1 MDMSLFRLTWMI
13 YVYIIR
19 IMQGA
24 AGANRPTGSMSKVA
38 LEPTIAISAI
48 AAGLAPEEFRCQ
60 AQHGDSGL
68 RDTRSDHE
76 CADQLRLQ
84 EEEGE

>member
-1 MDMSLFRLTWMI
+1 MI
-13 YVYIIR
+13 YVYSIR

-24 AGANRPTGSMSKVA
+24 AGANCPSGSMPKAA

-48 AAGLAPEEFRCQ
+48 AAGLAPEGFRCQ
-60 AQHGDSGL
+60 AQHGDIGL

-76 CADQLRLQ
+76 CAGQLRLQ
-84 EEEGE
+84 EEEEE

>member
-1 MDMSLFRLTWMI
+1 MTYLI
-13 YVYIIR
+13 YVYILR

-24 AGANRPTGSMSKVA
+24 AGANRPTGSMSRVA

-60 AQHGDSGL
+60 SQHGDSGL
-68 RDTRSDHE
+68 PETRSDRE
-76 CADQLRLQ
+76 FAGQLRLR
-84 EEEGE
+84 EEERE

>member
-13 YVYIIR
+13 YVYIMR

-48 AAGLAPEEFRCQ
+48 AARLVPEEFRCQ

-68 RDTRSDHE
+68 RETRSDHE
-76 CADQLRLQ
+76 CTDQLRLQ
-84 EEEGE
+84 EEEEE